1 MLVLLYAISV
11 AHDESNNSLL
21 EGVGNPIL
29 TGWSLLINDHSQL
42 SLVKL
47 TYNTKA
53 TGTKVM
59 YSLNIHTDFIDTRTI
74 HVTEKFL

>member
-1 MLVLLYAISV
+1 MLVLLSAISV
-11 AHDESNNSLL
+11 AHDEYNSLL

-47 TYNTKA
+47 TYNTGGESNRHKSDVQL
-53 TGTKVM
+53 KHP
-59 YSLNIHTDFIDTRTI
+59 Y
-74 HVTEKFL
+74 